1 MAGTAVPGLSRRDRT
16 HRLIFHRRV
25 KAPPKKGV
33 PLFAMIA
40 VFNLMFVSLVGCGTA
55 LAGGAGT
62 VYAFSTLRRDLP
74 DPTKLGEMPMPQ
86 VTQLYDRTGQHLLY
100 EFYEE
105 RRIAIPLK
113 DVAPVMLQA
122 TIAIEDA
129 NFYQHRGFDPRGIM
143 RAAIENFRTGATV
156 SGASTITQQLVKRML
171 LSDEQTYVRK
181 LKEIALASQVDAL
194 YPKDKI
200 LEMYLN
206 QVYYGNQAYGVEAA
220 SLSYFGKRAKDLS
233 LAQASILAGLVQL
246 PSRYD
251 PVTNRPAALARQRQV
266 LDAMVRQGF
275 VSDKE
280 ADAAAEEAK
289 GFTYKMQE
297 TTIQHPHF
305 AFFARE
311 QLQQRVNPELLHNG
325 LKVITT
331 LDVDANNRAQ
341 AIVRRRVNEI
351 RWQRVNNGSLVA
363 IDPRT
368 GEILAFVGSFDY
380 YNKDIDGEV
389 SVATALRQPGS
400 SFKPYTFAAAF
411 LTKRFFPSSMVTDVA
426 IRRLDTGS
434 RGGFYQPVNY
444 DGKYHGTVSFR
455 SALANSYNI
464 PALLVQDAVGTKE
477 LIKTARTLGVTTELP
492 EVMSLTLGAGVVR
505 LLDMTSA
512 YGVFAN
518 NGVRVEPTPFLRIE
532 DRDGN
537 VVWELGQP
545 KGQQVMDPPVAYMI
559 SDILSDVAARRPMFG
574 NVLDLAGGKT
584 AAVKTGTTNDYK
596 DSWTIGFT
604 PTLVTGVWVG
614 NTDNSAMLQV
624 AGSLGA
630 GYIWKDFM
638 DQTLAGRPNETF
650 TMPPG
655 AVRAPICPGQRATD
669 LFYADAVPRAC
680 PPVLTPSRDWQ
691 GYVPPDMVPILR
703 AVQAAQAA
711 EAARGV
717 RR

>member
-1 MAGTAVPGLSRRDRT
+1 MPRITRRDRI

-25 KAPPKKGV
+25 KGPPKKGV

-40 VFNLMFVSLVGCGTA
+40 VFNILFVSLAGCTTA

-62 VYAFSTLRRDLP
+62 VFAYNSLKRDLP
-74 DPTKLGEMPMPQ
+74 DPTKLAALPMPQ

-105 RRIAIPLK
+105 RRIAVSLK
-113 DVAPVMLQA
+113 DVAPVLLQA
-122 TIAIEDA
+122 TLAIEDA
-129 NFYQHRGFDPRGIM
+129 NFYQHRGIDPRGIT
-143 RAAIENFRTGATV
+143 RAAFDNFRTGDTV

-181 LKEIALASQVDAL
+181 IKEIALATQVDAL

-206 QVYYGNQAYGVEAA
+206 QVYYGNQAYGIEAA
-220 SLSYFGKRAKDLS
+220 SLSYFGKHASELTLS
-233 LAQASILAGLVQL
+233 QASILAGLVQL

-251 PVTNRPAALARQRQV
+251 PVTNRAAALARQGQV
-266 LDAMVRQGF
+266 LEAMVRQGF
-275 VSDKE
+275 ISQEE
-280 ADAAAEEAK
+280 ANAAADEAR

-297 TTIQHPHF
+297 TNIQHPHF
-305 AFFARE
+305 AFMARE
-311 QLQQRVNPELLHNG
+311 LLQQRVNPELLHNG

-331 LDVDANNRAQ
+331 LDVEANNRAQ
-341 AIVRRRVNEI
+341 AIVRKRVDEI
-351 RWQRVNNGSLVA
+351 RWQKVNNGSLVA
-363 IDPRT
+363 IRPQT
-368 GEILAFVGSFDY
+368 GEILAFVGSYDY
-380 YNKDIDGEV
+380 NNKAIDGQV
-389 SVATALRQPGS
+389 SVATAQRQPGS
-400 SFKPYTFAAAF
+400 SFKPFTFAASF
-411 LTKRFFPSSMVTDVA
+411 LTKRFFPSSMVADTA

-434 RGGFYQPVNY
+434 KGGFYQPVNY

-477 LIKTARTLGVTTELP
+477 LIRTARTMGVTTELP

-518 NGVRVEPTPFLRIE
+518 MGTLVEPTPFLRIE

-537 VVWELGQP
+537 LIWELGEP
-545 KGQQVMDPPVAYMI
+545 KGQPAIDPPAAYMI
-559 SDILSDVAARRPMFG
+559 ADILSDAAARRPMFG

-638 DQTLAGRPNETF
+638 DQTLAGKPNETF

-669 LFYADAVPRAC
+669 VFYADAVPRAC
-680 PPVLTPSRDWQ
+680 PPTLVASRDWQ
-691 GYVPPDMVPILR
+691 GYVPPDMAPILR

-711 EAARGV
+711 EAARGT